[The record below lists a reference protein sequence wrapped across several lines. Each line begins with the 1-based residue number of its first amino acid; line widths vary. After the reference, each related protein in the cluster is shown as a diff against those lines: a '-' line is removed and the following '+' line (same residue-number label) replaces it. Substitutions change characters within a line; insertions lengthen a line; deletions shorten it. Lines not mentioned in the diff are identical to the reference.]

1 MDVLFTLG
9 ELGCATSGFETVLLA
24 LLHTRI
30 AGQETGL
37 LQDGAVVLAGQQQG
51 AGDTVPQGAG
61 LAGHAAAGDGS
72 HNVHLA
78 GVAGSL
84 QGLTD
89 DHLQGLQAEI
99 LVDVTAVDGDR
110 AGAVGEQ
117 MHTGHGG
124 LAAAG
129 AIQIRLLRLIHSL
142 TPPYSST
149 MGF

>member
-1 MDVLFTLG
+1 MTQ
-9 ELGCATSGFETVLLA
+9 S
-24 LLHTRI
+24 
-30 AGQETGL
+30 
-37 LQDGAVVLAGQQQG
+37 
-51 AGDTVPQGAG
+51 AG
-61 LAGHAAAGDGS
+61 LTGHAAAGDGS
-72 HNVHLA
+72 HDVHLA

-89 DHLQGLQAEI
+89 DHLQGLQAKV
-99 LVDVTAVDGDR
+99 LVNVTAIDGDG

-117 MHTGHGG
+117 MDAGHRG
-124 LAAAG
+124 LTAAG